1 MSNGCSGCNPV
12 PPDQGAK
19 RFESGAIA
27 RMIYC
32 VRMRSTTFIA
42 VGIFSCLFFHQ
53 APSSAAEPTNNAPA
67 LSAYS
72 TGIAR
77 ALPRNVTA
85 TLLFSKDLPPEF
97 GPAEKATRA
106 LLEQY
111 QAANPTRFKLS
122 AVDPASASGSLQKGA
137 CAISPLH
144 FREFRDGDGLDVP
157 VYLGLCLQDGSN
169 RFVVPDVS
177 ERPGLEFAISQ
188 WLTTL
193 VKPLPT
199 VAFTVGHGEF
209 DSGRS
214 LAKMKQ
220 VFEGEFDI
228 VGIDPSAAP
237 IGEKISALVVAG
249 PTEPF
254 GKVGVDA
261 IARYLDGGHPAILLL
276 PSMRLNSPASA
287 KSPSDGIKFD
297 LAAIPAT
304 GLEPLLARYGFRVE
318 PGITMAES
326 NAVNGVISFGDSGN
340 ALQTLPHYLG
350 LGLEKHAH
358 PVVEDLSSIILSMA
372 SPVTVIPAPKA
383 GSEPVAGARVTEL
396 LTAPASSWV
405 RRKPF
410 TFQPRQKEPIETG
423 PARNARGLAFAY
435 EGKTRLLVLGSATFL
450 DDEFINLSRFVPTY
464 NNGIWMVVNALHWM
478 NEAPGLS
485 ALRPRTPANA
495 GAQPSLGN

>member
-1 MSNGCSGCNPV
+1 
-12 PPDQGAK
+12 
-19 RFESGAIA
+19 
-27 RMIYC
+27 
-32 VRMRSTTFIA
+32 MRSTTFIA
-42 VGIFSCLFFHQ
+42 VGIFSGLFFHQ
-53 APSSAAEPTNNAPA
+53 PPSSAAEPKDNAPV

-77 ALPRNVTA
+77 ALTRTVTA
-85 TLLFSKDLPPEF
+85 TLFFSKDLPPEF
-97 GPAEKATRA
+97 GPAEIATRA
-106 LLEQY
+106 LLKQY
-111 QAANPTRFKLS
+111 QAANPARFKIS
-122 AVDPASASGSLQKGA
+122 TVDPASAPGSFQKGA

-144 FREFRDGDGLDVP
+144 FRASRDEDGRDVP

-169 RFVVPDVS
+169 NFIVPDVS
-177 ERPGLEFAISQ
+177 ERPGLEFSISQ
-188 WLTTL
+188 WLTKL

-199 VAFTVGHGEF
+199 VAFTVGHGEL
-209 DSGRS
+209 DSGRR
-214 LAKMKQ
+214 LARMKE

-237 IGEKISALVVAG
+237 MGEKISALIVAG

-254 GKVGVDA
+254 DKAGVDA
-261 IARYLDGGHPAILLL
+261 IARYLDGGRPAILLL
-276 PSMRLNSPASA
+276 PTMRLNSPASA
-287 KSPSDGIKFD
+287 KSLGEGIKFD

-304 GLEPLLARYGFRVE
+304 GLEPVLARYGFRVE

-326 NAVNGVISFGDSGN
+326 NAVNGLISIGESGN

-350 LGLEKHAH
+350 LSLEKHAH

-372 SPVTVIPAPKA
+372 SPVTVFPAPKA
-383 GSEPVAGARVTEL
+383 GLEPVAGARVTEL
-396 LTAPASSWV
+396 LTAPASSWI

-410 TFQPRQKEPIETG
+410 TFQPRKKEPIEPR

-450 DDEFINLSRFVPTY
+450 DDEFINLSRFAPPY

-478 NEAPGLS
+478 SEAPGLS
-485 ALRPRTPANA
+485 ALRPRTPTET
-495 GAQPSLGN
+495 GAKPSPEN